1 VLSLVLNPPKG
12 TTVLRIRDFSRR
24 GARQVHEATL
34 RNGQPFA
41 LRLVLDR
48 DRLGCY
54 FVSNPRG
61 GFRQVLAPWAP
72 EADVTVT
79 LVNQTKTRDREFVVT
94 REELAARASA
104 ESTYGSLLSFG
115 KSGTAVGVADLVD
128 RATLD
133 REFLGDNDVLV
144 VAVTCD
150 EPEVPV
156 APPTPGQALR
166 CVPAMNVS
174 PGLSAFSV

>member
-1 VLSLVLNPPKG
+1 MQKSN
-12 TTVLRIRDFSRR
+12 FA
-24 GARQVHEATL
+24 AR
-34 RNGQPFA
+34 
-41 LRLVLDR
+41 LDR
-48 DRLGCY
+48 LICAQ
-54 FVSNPRG
+54 VSNPRG

>member
-1 VLSLVLNPPKG
+1 M
-12 TTVLRIRDFSRR
+12 
-24 GARQVHEATL
+24 
-34 RNGQPFA
+34 
-41 LRLVLDR
+41 
-48 DRLGCY
+48 
-54 FVSNPRG
+54 
-61 GFRQVLAPWAP
+61 
-72 EADVTVT
+72 
-79 LVNQTKTRDREFVVT
+79 
-94 REELAARASA
+94 
-104 ESTYGSLLSFG
+104 LSFG

-150 EPEVPV
+150 EPEAEPV
-156 APPTPGQALR
+156 APPTPGAALR

>member
-1 VLSLVLNPPKG
+1 ML
-12 TTVLRIRDFSRR
+12 LRAEQCTNQISPARHRRD
-24 GARQVHEATL
+24 AVHSTH
-34 RNGQPFA
+34 
-41 LRLVLDR
+41 RLI
-48 DRLGCY
+48 CAQ
-54 FVSNPRG
+54 VSNPRG